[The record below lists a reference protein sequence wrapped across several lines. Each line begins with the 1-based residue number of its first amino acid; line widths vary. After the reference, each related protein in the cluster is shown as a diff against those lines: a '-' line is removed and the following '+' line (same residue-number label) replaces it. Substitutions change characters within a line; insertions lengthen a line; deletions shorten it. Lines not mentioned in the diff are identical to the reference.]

1 LGSESGLV
9 PSAISGFSASHLS
22 ARGNFGMV
30 DLFLDT
36 VFVSY
41 DVVSGEESDAIILRR
56 EVIFSFLLLRF
67 VVQKFHL
74 LILLEIRT
82 RSLDRVLFSF

>member
-1 LGSESGLV
+1 
-9 PSAISGFSASHLS
+9 
-22 ARGNFGMV
+22 MV

-56 EVIFSFLLLRF
+56 EVIFSFLLLSF